1 MQEISETVQQ
11 IIEFDDLVSRLN
23 RINDVDRPLNNNRS
37 AIERRTRN
45 TITTPVTT
53 TATLTR
59 TTTTK
64 PLSNWSSTNAVD
76 PLLVPRYVAPGSV
89 PEFQS
94 ELISKSVTTV
104 PVPASAPTSTSASAE
119 FSSKQSPLSSCA
131 HPNIGAAIKS
141 TERVFNCS
149 STLDR
154 RQKEGEIAPREQEQR
169 VRVHIGID
177 EDLRMILEM
186 DPSIV
191 DGMPTSS
198 PKLHGNS
205 RNNNGHVAFARPLR
219 STRPQ
224 GWYRTVKNGSRI
236 I

>member
-141 TERVFNCS
+141 TDRVFNCS

>member
-1 MQEISETVQQ
+1 MQQISETVRQ
-11 IIEFDDLVSRLN
+11 IIEFEDLVSRLN
-23 RINDVDRPLNNNRS
+23 RINDVGRPLANNTS
-37 AIERRTRN
+37 AIERRTGN
-45 TITTPVTT
+45 AITTPVTT
-53 TATLTR
+53 TTTTLTR
-59 TTTTK
+59 PTTTK
-64 PLSNWSSTNAVD
+64 PLPDWSSTNIVD

-94 ELISKSVTTV
+94 ELISKSATAV
-104 PVPASAPTSTSASAE
+104 PVPASAPTSTSASAQ

-131 HPNIGAAIKS
+131 HPNIEAAIKS
-141 TERVFNCS
+141 TDHRLFNCS

-224 GWYRTVKNGSRI
+224 GWYRT
-236 I
+236 